1 MTHFAAFSRNLT
13 STNAEGGSV
22 GQLKGRLSKMRAVPA
37 LAAVAL
43 LLPCALLAQTPVLVR
58 GAVDEANRVRLQGNV
73 HPMVQPRFDKG
84 EVEESFAAQRLILL
98 LKRSPQ
104 QERDLEQF
112 LEESHTQGTANYH
125 KWLTPA
131 EFGKRFGAAD
141 SDIAAV
147 RAWLESHGLTVNQVH
162 PGRTAIEFSG
172 TAAQVKEAFQT
183 EIHKYA
189 NSKVSGYA
197 NDRDPQIPEAFA
209 DLVSGISPMNS
220 FHARP
225 MVQVAGK
232 TSYDVKTH
240 QAAREWTYPE
250 GNGYLILE
258 LAPGDFAVQYDVA
271 SVYKAGTTGAGQSIG
286 IISASNVD
294 LSLVNAYRKLFK
306 LPANPLRVVIDGEDP
321 GENGAATEAYLDVEQ
336 SGAVAPNAKVVL
348 YASAG
353 SLLTDPLITSA
364 LRAIDDNLVS
374 VTSMSYGTCEA
385 ALGASGNQAWL
396 NVHQE
401 AAAQGI
407 TAFVSAGDGGSAG
420 CDDFD
425 NESEAKYGLAVNG
438 MGSTPYN
445 VSVGG
450 TDFYY
455 SDYASGGNSEFN
467 TYWNGKTSTSP
478 VVSLKEYNP
487 EQAWNG
493 AFGFNIPDR
502 GSYANLLAN
511 GGGDIIAGSGGASK
525 AAVYPT
531 SGKATGYPKPIWQKG
546 AGVPADKVR
555 DLPDVSLF
563 ASNGWNYIYYPI
575 CANPGDCVNI
585 DTSAGDAV
593 YITSVGGTSASSPA
607 MAGIQALVNQAEGGS
622 QGQTDYIYYAL
633 ANNSSTANAFH
644 DVTVGGNEVP
654 CVQGTP
660 NCVLGKSGQTK
671 GYYAEN
677 GYLAGAGYDLAT
689 GLGTVDVANL
699 IKNWKSLKFA
709 PTKTTLDVPATFAH
723 GATIKVSST
732 VAPASGSGTPTG
744 GVLLNSNDRQIESD
758 ALDVFSLTAGAVSA
772 SVNNLPGGTY
782 QLTAK
787 YSGDGTFAPST
798 SAPSTVTVTPEP
810 DTITVEGW
818 KQTPAD
824 GTLHAITAGESIPY
838 GSPIFIDA
846 RPVGA
851 SEAKS
856 KLTLNDPA
864 TGSITF
870 TDKDGS
876 TSTTHAAALNSQ
888 GVAEWAPPSLAIGS
902 HAISAAYS
910 GDLSYKASSAASAL
924 TVTTTKGAV
933 NMTVIPFE
941 STVKPGGSVS
951 VAVFLSTPYLPI
963 EGALPSGNITVKLG
977 TQTASAPIVGWG
989 GDSFLTA
996 ETVATIAN
1004 VPAGSLALS
1013 ATYAGDA
1020 NWNSV
1025 SASYGNVS
1033 SSASLPGPKIVIKAN
1048 KSTFAAADTVTLTAT
1063 VTGTA
1068 GKTQPSGI
1076 LYFTW
1081 GDPNVFLYYYDWTLT
1096 QGTSSSTKTFSFSAS
1111 QLAPGQN
1118 EIVATYCGVKIP
1130 SLPPN
1135 GCVGD
1140 SNYSAQ
1146 SSAPLTL
1153 TLNASDFSITT
1164 LKPEVV
1170 VAKGGSGAGSITLA
1184 PIDSYSGTVSITC
1197 AAPAGITCTPASAS
1211 PTLSASGAT
1220 DALTLKAASTV
1231 VAGTYPSVV
1240 TAAGGGHIHTAQI
1253 LVAVH

>member
-1 MTHFAAFSRNLT
+1 MDQFR
-13 STNAEGGSV
+13 
-22 GQLKGRLSKMRAVPA
+22 GRLWKARAA
-37 LAAVAL
+37 EWLATVAL
-43 LLPCALLAQTPVLVR
+43 LLPCTLLAQAPVLVR
-58 GAVDEANRVRLQGNV
+58 GVVDDTNRISLHGNV
-73 HPMVQPRFDKG
+73 HPMAQPRFDKG
-84 EVEESFAAQRLILL
+84 EVEESFAAERLLLL

-104 QERDLEQF
+104 QDRDLEQF
-112 LEESHTQGTANYH
+112 LEETHTPGTAGYH

-141 SDIAAV
+141 SDIAAL
-147 RAWLESHGLTVNQVH
+147 RAWLESHGFTVNQVH

-197 NDRDPQIPEAFA
+197 NDRDPQVPAAFA
-209 DLVSGISPMNS
+209 DLVSGVSPMNS
-220 FHARP
+220 FHAKP

-232 TSYDVKTH
+232 TSYDPETH
-240 QAAREWTYPE
+240 KATREWTYPE
-250 GNGYLILE
+250 GNGYLIFE
-258 LAPGDFAVQYDVA
+258 LAPGDFAVEYDVA
-271 SVYKAGTTGAGQSIG
+271 SVYKAGTNGSGQSIG

-306 LPANPLRVVIDGEDP
+306 LPANPLRVVIDGNDP
-321 GENGAATEAYLDVEQ
+321 GENGAAIEAYLDVEQ

-353 SLLTDPLITSA
+353 SELTDPLITSA

-385 ALGASGNQAWL
+385 ALGAAGNRAWL

-407 TAFVSAGDGGSAG
+407 TDFVSAGDGGSAG

-455 SDYASGGNSEFN
+455 SDYATGGNSLF

-478 VVSLKEYNP
+478 AVSLTEYNP
-487 EQAWNG
+487 EQVWNG
-493 AFGFNIPDR
+493 AFGYNVPDA

-511 GGGDIIAGSGGASK
+511 NGGNIIAGSGGASK

-531 SGKATGYPKPIWQKG
+531 SGKATGYPKPIWQSG
-546 AGVPADKVR
+546 TGVPADKVR

-585 DTSAGDAV
+585 YKTGGAV
-593 YITSVGGTSASSPA
+593 YITSAGGTSASSPA

-622 QGQTDYIYYAL
+622 QGQTDYVYYAL
-633 ANNSSTANAFH
+633 AANSATANSFH

-654 CVQGTP
+654 CVKGSP
-660 NCVLGKSGQTK
+660 NCVLGKSGQTN

-677 GYLAGAGYDLAT
+677 GYLAGTGYDLAT

-699 IKNWKSLKFA
+699 IKNWKSLTFA
-709 PTKTTLDVPATFAH
+709 PTKTTLDVPASFTH
-723 GATIKVSST
+723 GSTVAVSST
-732 VAPASGSGTPTG
+732 VTPASGSGTPTG
-744 GVLLNSNDRQIESD
+744 SVLLNSNDRQIESN
-758 ALDVFSLTAGAVSA
+758 ALDVFSLSAGAVSA

-787 YSGDGTFAPST
+787 YSGDGTYAPST
-798 SAPSTVTVTPEP
+798 SQPSTVTVTPES
-810 DTITVEGW
+810 DTIKVSGW
-818 KQTPAD
+818 RLSPSNGNLYTISK
-824 GTLHAITAGESIPY
+824 GESIPY
-838 GSPIFIDA
+838 GSPIFVDA
-846 RPVGA
+846 QPIGVN
-851 SEAKS
+851 EAKS
-856 KLTLNDPA
+856 KLTLKDPA

-876 TSTTHAAALNSQ
+876 ISATHAAALNSQ
-888 GVAEWAPPSLAIGS
+888 GVAEWAPPTLAIGS
-902 HAISAAYS
+902 HTISAAYS
-910 GDLSYKASSAASAL
+910 GDLSYKASTAPSAL
-924 TVTTTKGAV
+924 TVTTVKGSTTL
-933 NMTVIPFE
+933 TVTPYE
-941 STVKPGGSVS
+941 STVAPGGNVTAE
-951 VAVFLSTPYLPI
+951 VLLSTPDLPI
-963 EGALPSGNITVKLG
+963 EGTLPTGNIIVKLG
-977 TQTASAPIVGWG
+977 SQSVTAPILGWG
-989 GDSFLTA
+989 GDSFDTGEA
-996 ETVATIAN
+996 VATFTN
-1004 VPAGSLALS
+1004 VPAGSLELS
-1013 ATYAGDA
+1013 ASYAGDA
-1020 NWNSV
+1020 NWNKA
-1025 SASYGNVS
+1025 SATYSTKVS
-1033 SSASLPGPKIVIKAN
+1033 STATLPGPKIEVKAN
-1048 KSTFAAADTVTLTAT
+1048 KTTFVASDFVTLSAT
-1063 VTGTA
+1063 VTGTP
-1068 GKTQPSGI
+1068 GKTQPSGQ

-1081 GDPNVFLYYYDWTLT
+1081 GDPNVFLYLYYWVLKP
-1096 QGTSSSTKTFSFSAS
+1096 GTSNSTVSFTFPAS

-1118 EIVATYCGVKIP
+1118 QIVATYCGEVIP
-1130 SLPPN
+1130 FIPPN

-1140 SNYSAQ
+1140 KNYSPQ
-1146 SSAPLTL
+1146 SSAPVLL
-1153 TLNASDFSITT
+1153 SLNGSDFSITT

-1170 VAKGGSGAGSITLA
+1170 VAKGSSGTGSITLT
-1184 PIDSYSGTVSITC
+1184 PIDGYSTAVSVTC
-1197 AAPAGITCTPASAS
+1197 AAPAGITCTPSSAS
-1211 PTLSASGAT
+1211 PTVGTNGTT

-1231 VAGTYPSVV
+1231 AAGTYPVVV
-1240 TAAGGGHIHTAQI
+1240 TASGGGHIHTAQLI
-1253 LVAVH
+1253 IAVH

>member
-1 MTHFAAFSRNLT
+1 L
-13 STNAEGGSV
+13 
-22 GQLKGRLSKMRAVPA
+22 GQLKGRLKKTRAVEA

-43 LLPCALLAQTPVLVR
+43 LLPCALVAQAPALVR
-58 GAVDEANRVRLQGNV
+58 GAVDDMNRVRLQGNV
-73 HPMVQPRFDKG
+73 HPMAQPRFDKG
-84 EVEESFAAQRLILL
+84 EVEESFAAGRLLLL

-104 QERDLEQF
+104 QESDLEQF
-112 LEESHTQGTANYH
+112 LEESHTPGTANYH

-147 RAWLESHGLTVNQVH
+147 RAWLESHGFIVNQVH

-183 EIHKYA
+183 EIHRYA
-189 NSKVSGYA
+189 NSKTSGYA
-197 NDRDPQIPEAFA
+197 NDRDPQIPAAFA
-209 DLVSGISPMNS
+209 DLVGGVSPMNS
-220 FHARP
+220 FHAKP
-225 MVQVAGK
+225 LVEVAGK
-232 TSYDVKTH
+232 TNYDPKTH
-240 QAAREWTYPE
+240 KATREWTYPE

-258 LAPGDFAVQYDVA
+258 LAPADFAVEYDVA
-271 SVYKAGTTGAGQSIG
+271 SVYKAGKNGTGQSIG

-306 LPANPLRVVIDGEDP
+306 LPVNPLRVVIDGEDP

-336 SGAVAPNAKVVL
+336 SGAIAPDAKVVL

-353 SLLTDPLITSA
+353 SMLTDPLITSA

-385 ALGASGNQAWL
+385 ALGASGNKAWL
-396 NVHQE
+396 NVHLE

-407 TAFVSAGDGGSAG
+407 TDFVSAGDGGSAG

-425 NESEAKYGLAVNG
+425 NESQAKYGLAVNG

-455 SDYASGGNSEFN
+455 SDYATGGNSLF
-467 TYWNGKTSTSP
+467 TYWNGTTTTSP
-478 VVSLKEYNP
+478 AVSLKEYNP

-493 AFGFNIPDR
+493 AFGYNIPDG

-511 GGGDIIAGSGGASK
+511 NGGNIIAGSGGVSK
-525 AAVYPT
+525 AAIYPT
-531 SGKATGYPKPIWQKG
+531 SGPPKGYPKPIWQQG

-585 DTSAGDAV
+585 DKSAGDAV

-622 QGQTDYIYYAL
+622 QGQTDWVYYAL
-633 ANNSSTANAFH
+633 AGNSSTANSFH

-654 CVQGTP
+654 CVKGSP
-660 NCVLGKSGQTK
+660 NCVLGKSGQTD

-677 GYLAGAGYDLAT
+677 GYLTGTGYDLAT

-699 IKNWKSLKFA
+699 IKNWKSLTFA
-709 PTKTTLDVPATFAH
+709 PTKTTLDVPASFAH
-723 GATIKVSST
+723 GSTIAVSST

-744 GVLLNSNDRQIESD
+744 SVLLGSNDRQIESNS
-758 ALDVFSLTAGAVSA
+758 LDVFSLSGGAASA

-787 YSGDGTFAPST
+787 YSGDGTYAPST
-798 SAPSTVTVTPEP
+798 SQPSTVTVTPES
-810 DTITVEGW
+810 DTIEVFGW
-818 KQTPAD
+818 KVNPSNGNLYT
-824 GTLHAITAGESIPY
+824 ISKGESIPY
-838 GSPIFIDA
+838 GSPIFVDA
-846 RPVGA
+846 KPVGVN
-851 SEAKS
+851 EAKS
-856 KLTLNDPA
+856 KLSLNDPA
-864 TGSITF
+864 TGSIVF

-876 TSTTHAAALNSQ
+876 TSTAHAAALNSQ
-888 GVAEWAPPSLAIGS
+888 GVAEWAPPTLAIGS
-902 HAISAAYS
+902 HAISAAFS
-910 GDLSYKASSAASAL
+910 GDLSYKASSAPSAL
-924 TVTTTKGAV
+924 TVTTVKVTTTMSV
-933 NMTVIPFE
+933 SPFE
-941 STVKPGGSVS
+941 STVKPGGNVTA
-951 VAVFLSTPYLPI
+951 AVFLSTPDLTIDGTLPT
-963 EGALPSGNITVKLG
+963 GNIIVKLG
-977 TQTASAPIVGWG
+977 SQSVNAPIVGWG
-989 GDSFLTA
+989 GESFTTA
-996 ETVATIAN
+996 EAVATFTN
-1004 VPAGSLALS
+1004 VPAGSLELS
-1013 ATYAGDA
+1013 ASYAGDA
-1020 NWNSV
+1020 NWNKA
-1025 SASYGNVS
+1025 SASYGKVS
-1033 SSASLPGPKIVIKAN
+1033 STATLPGPKIVVTAN
-1048 KSTFAAADTVTLTAT
+1048 KSTFVAGETVTLSAT

-1068 GKTQPSGI
+1068 GKTQPSGQ

-1081 GDPNVFLYYYDWTLT
+1081 GDPNVFLYYYYWVLK
-1096 QGTSSSTKTFSFSAS
+1096 QGTSSSTISFSVAAT

-1118 EIVATYCGVKIP
+1118 EIVATYCGEVIP
-1130 SLPPN
+1130 FLPPK
-1135 GCVGD
+1135 GCTGD
-1140 SNYSAQ
+1140 ASYSPQ
-1146 SSAPLTL
+1146 SSAPLGL

-1164 LKPEVV
+1164 LKPEIV
-1170 VAKGGSGAGSITLA
+1170 VAKGGSGTGSITLT
-1184 PIDSYSGTVSITC
+1184 PIEAYSGAVSVTC
-1197 AAPAGITCTPASAS
+1197 AAPAGITCTLAAAS
-1211 PTLSASGAT
+1211 PIVGANGAT
-1220 DALTLKAASTV
+1220 DELTLKASSTMT
-1231 VAGTYPSVV
+1231 AGTYPIVV
-1240 TAAGGGHIHTAQI
+1240 TATGGGHIHTAQI